1 MKNKILIYLII
12 IVFLFINIFTLTG
25 CDNSDDNKLIYKTE
39 NEIQYLEQKIVQILN
54 SLNSISLT
62 NSMLTESKEIKND
75 ENQNENSNNN
85 SSNNDKNNE
94 KDKQTN
100 QVTKYEV
107 KNSSVLNSDKN
118 DIDWEY
124 IKENTEILY
133 SIWSTI
139 IIDLYQFDIET
150 NDIFKFSQTM
160 DLTTL
165 SVANQDK
172 SASIIN
178 FASLYNYLPNFRSKI
193 SKDNK
198 KINLD
203 YTIASVVNSYAL
215 IEQENWQGIKEQINL
230 AINYFTNVMNI
241 VNEDVHA
248 QAHITKTYVLLNE
261 LNNSIDLQNK
271 DLYYIKYKST
281 MEELIYI

>member
-75 ENQNENSNNN
+75 ESQNENSNNN

-107 KNSSVLNSDKN
+107 KNSSVLNSDKK

-172 SASIIN
+172 STSIIN